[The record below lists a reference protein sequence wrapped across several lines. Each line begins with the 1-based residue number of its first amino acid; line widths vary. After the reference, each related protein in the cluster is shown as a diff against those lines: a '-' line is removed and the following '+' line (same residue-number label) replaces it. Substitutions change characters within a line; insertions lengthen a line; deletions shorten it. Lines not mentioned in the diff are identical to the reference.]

1 MRWLD
6 GKKTYIAA
14 GLLVVLGGFGF
25 WTGKAGD
32 VVSTAIVLLAVGLFG
47 LGDKAERYGR
57 AITAALTELKSEVRR
72 HPGAG
77 MSLNEVKELARKALS
92 PEDAR
97 RLFESG
103 ALDAPRGGH
112 S

>member
-1 MRWLD
+1 
-6 GKKTYIAA
+6 
-14 GLLVVLGGFGF
+14 
-25 WTGKAGD
+25 
-32 VVSTAIVLLAVGLFG
+32 
-47 LGDKAERYGR
+47 
-57 AITAALTELKSEVRR
+57 LKSEVRR